1 MRHLFFY
8 TMILSTV
15 AYAITTTDCSSVRK
29 QSETTIADNEPRDNI
44 DSFCIEI
51 DGFMYTRLGAE
62 CKKGNLGKVKKLISQ
77 GADSE
82 YAKTDEILIY
92 DALIVAIENNHLHIV
107 KYLVENNKAD
117 IEKPCT
123 ENLLTPLGVACR
135 VGNEKIVDY
144 LLIKGAN
151 PDGLYDSNT
160 EYREI
165 PLLIAIDNDNIKIAE
180 RLLKA
185 GASLELTDE
194 KGNTIRSLI
203 AQKKGGKWDN
213 LNDIIQ

>member
-1 MRHLFFY
+1 MQKGESEGSQETNITRSRHR
-8 TMILSTV
+8 I
-15 AYAITTTDCSSVRK
+15 RP
-29 QSETTIADNEPRDNI
+29 NRRN
-44 DSFCIEI
+44 
-51 DGFMYTRLGAE
+51 
-62 CKKGNLGKVKKLISQ
+62 
-77 GADSE
+77 
-82 YAKTDEILIY
+82 
-92 DALIVAIENNHLHIV
+92 LHIV

-117 IEKPCT
+117 IEKPYT

-160 EYREI
+160 EYKEI
-165 PLLIAIDNDNIKIAE
+165 PLLIAINNDNIKIAE

-203 AQKKGGKWDN
+203 AQKGGKWDI
-213 LNDIIQ
+213 LNNIIQ